1 MSFFKSCLET
11 FEFGSGSFSV
21 HTLISMGLALT
32 EQKAESIE
40 FNIGSPKEWP
50 AIWDSYKVD
59 SGNYFQNSML
69 AYHAK
74 QIWKLSLLGQPVDRY
89 ESIDVLM

>member
-40 FNIGSPKEWP
+40 FNIGSGMDDATRAE
-50 AIWDSYKVD
+50 IWVNRSKYLGAV
-59 SGNYFQNSML
+59 
-69 AYHAK
+69 AK
-74 QIWKLSLLGQPVDRY
+74 FKCFPIGAKDAPRFPVFLGFRDLSDF
-89 ESIDVLM
+89 